1 MKGKLFLFLL
11 LIIVFDSIAQ
21 EKVAPT
27 HELYN
32 TWTTVRKP
40 IITDDGRFVCYE
52 ENPGLGDGNL
62 LIFDN
67 KMFIFDTIAR
77 GCKAAFARGTMLFAC
92 KLAPPYEQTRKAK
105 KDKVK
110 EENMPKD
117 SLYVLNLIS
126 RDKHRY
132 ARVKDFQFPKEN
144 AEFLAI
150 HFEKDTAKEKKP
162 QVDTTKVDT
171 SKVDTSKVE
180 GLKSKVESKKDKSKK
195 KKDKK
200 EGSPFMLLY
209 PDTNDSLFFKDVTG
223 FALSKNGS
231 MAGVMIMY
239 GDSLDTAR
247 VMVIDTKKKL
257 AVNVFEQPGY
267 LKNLVFSNDGSRYA
281 FMHSADTAK
290 EKVYTLYY
298 SSATDKSPVC
308 IADTQTVSLP
318 KEWSPSE
325 FFTMY
330 FSDDGGK
337 LVFGSAPHPEVP
349 PKDTLNDD
357 EKVKVDIWTWNE
369 PQMQSQQ
376 LKNLD
381 TEKKRTYLTV
391 FHTDIEKV
399 VLIADT
405 VIRQV
410 SLQPK
415 SLGRWALGIA
425 SEEYECA
432 RTWDF
437 PGERDF
443 YLINNVT
450 GKKYCLAKKTRDNYS
465 LSPGGNYYIWYSQED
480 SAWYS
485 ATTEE
490 HKMTCLTC
498 AIPFAFYDEEDD
510 QPKLSDP
517 YGIAGWLDDD
527 KYVLVYD
534 RFDIWKIDPSG
545 KQRPLNITLG
555 RSQYERYKYIQTD
568 EDDVYFPL
576 TGALLKSHNDSTRT
590 EGFSTFDIKKKQGI
604 RCFSGDVEVQFYA
617 KSKTSGHY
625 LWSYETYRHYPEL
638 RCSDSKFI
646 TTTEIS
652 QGRNQKAN
660 LLWGD
665 ARLVKWTS
673 YTGRKLEGILIT
685 PDNIDPSK
693 KYPMIVYF
701 YERNSQNLHSF
712 FGIKPSRSV
721 INFPMYSG
729 NGYVIFIPD
738 IVYGTGNPGE
748 DAYDCIISGTEAML
762 KQFKWIDPQ
771 KLGMQGQSWGGYQ
784 VAYLVTRTG
793 KMFAAAMAGAAV
805 TNMTSAYG
813 GVRWESGQSRM
824 FQYEKGQS
832 RLGSTLWDS
841 LDLYLKNS
849 PLFSADKIETP
860 LLMMNNDNDGAVP
873 WYQGIELYSAMRR
886 FQKPCWLLVYNNEEH
901 NLGKRPNMVDLSI
914 RMMQFFDYYLKDKP
928 MPPWMKDG
936 LPALYKGQELRYE

>member
-1 MKGKLFLFLL
+1 MKGKLFLFILL
-11 LIIVFDSIAQ
+11 LIALDSNAQ

-32 TWTTVRKP
+32 TWTTIRKP
-40 IITDDGRFVCYE
+40 LITDDGRFVCYE

-77 GCKAAFARGTMLFAC
+77 GCKAAFARGTTLFAC

-117 SLYVLNLIS
+117 SLYILNLIS

-144 AEFLAI
+144 ADFLAI

-162 QVDTTKVDT
+162 VADTTKADT
-171 SKVDTSKVE
+171 SKADAPKPKADV
-180 GLKSKVESKKDKSKK
+180 KKDKSKK

-200 EGSPFMLLY
+200 DSSSFMLLY
-209 PDTNDSLFFKDVTG
+209 PDSNDSLFYKDVTG
-223 FALSKNGS
+223 FALSRNGS
-231 MAGVMIMY
+231 MAGVMIQF
-239 GDSLDTAR
+239 GDSLDTAK
-247 VMVIDTKKKL
+247 VMVIDTKTKSAL
-257 AVNVFEQPGY
+257 IVFEQQGY
-267 LKNLVFSNDGSRYA
+267 VKSLAFSNDGNRYA
-281 FMHSADTAK
+281 FLYSADTTK
-290 EKVYTLYY
+290 EKVYSLLY
-298 SSATDKSPVC
+298 SSAPAASPVC
-308 IADTQTVSLP
+308 IADTQTVTLP
-318 KEWSPSE
+318 IEWSPSE
-325 FFTMY
+325 FFSMY
-330 FSDDGGK
+330 FSDDGSK
-337 LVFGSAPHPEVP
+337 LVFGSAPHPIVP

-357 EKVKVDIWTWNE
+357 EKVKVDIWTWDE

-381 TEKKRTYLTV
+381 SEKKRTYLSV

-399 VLIADT
+399 VLLGDT

-450 GKKYCLAKKTRDNYS
+450 GKKYCLAKKTKDNYS
-465 LSPGGNYYIWYSQED
+465 LSPDGDYYIWYSQED
-480 SAWYS
+480 SSWYS

-490 HKMTCLTC
+490 HKKTCLTC
-498 AIPFAFYDEEDD
+498 TIPFAFYDEEDD
-510 QPKLSDP
+510 QPKLPDP
-517 YGIAGWLDDD
+517 YGIAGWLEDD
-527 KYVLVYD
+527 KYVLLYD

-545 KQRPLNITLG
+545 KQRPLNITCG

-576 TGALLKSHNDSTRT
+576 TGALLKSHNDSTRA
-590 EGFSTFDIKKKQGI
+590 EGFSTFDIKKKQEV
-604 RCFSGDVEVQFYA
+604 RCFSGNVEVQFYA
-617 KSKTSGHY
+617 RSKISGHY

-660 LLWGD
+660 LRWGD
-665 ARLVKWTS
+665 AQLVKWTS
-673 YTGRKLEGILIT
+673 YSGRKLEGILIT
-685 PDNIDPSK
+685 PDNIDPAK

-721 INFPMYSG
+721 INFPMYTG
-729 NGYVIFIPD
+729 NGYVVFIPD
-738 IVYGTGNPGE
+738 IVYGTGSPGE

-805 TNMTSAYG
+805 SNMTSAYG

-832 RLGSTLWDS
+832 RLGATLWDS
-841 LDLYLKNS
+841 LDLYLRNS
-849 PLFSADKIETP
+849 PLFFADKIETP

-914 RMMQFFDYYLKDKP
+914 RMMQFFDYYLKDAP

-936 LPALYKGQELRYE
+936 LPALNKGQELRYE